1 MYEKTAFKH
10 YSFIFFIYFFLFLAI
25 FTYSQFKLTKLE
37 NSPSGSSSRTF
48 TYIDLSQ
55 MLKYTL
61 INILK
66 K

>member
-1 MYEKTAFKH
+1 MYERLLSSLQFIH
-10 YSFIFFIYFFLFLAI
+10 LFIFIFLAI
-25 FTYSQFKLTKLE
+25 FTYRYSKSTKLE
-37 NSPSGSSSRTF
+37 NSPSGSSSRKF

-61 INILK
+61 INIFK